1 MELTEMADVEVKSE
15 IPGTF
20 YRSPAPGRPPFVE
33 EGQSVSPDT
42 VIGVVELMKQFNEV
56 LAGVAGV
63 VRSFVV
69 ADGDA
74 VDADIPLL
82 LIDTGNA

>member
-1 MELTEMADVEVKSE
+1 MADFEVKSE

-20 YRSPAPGRPPFVE
+20 YRSSAPGKPPLVE
-33 EGQSVSPDT
+33 EGQSVSADT
-42 VIGVVELMKQFNEV
+42 VIGIVELMKQFNDV

-63 VRSFVV
+63 VRSFAV

-74 VDADIPLL
+74 VDADAVLVV
-82 LIDTGNA
+82 IDTGSA